1 MLAYK
6 CVLQAVTCGAVSSV
20 EDIQRFIMSTLLYT
34 TDGYE
39 VAASAT
45 MTALRLLFQGS
56 DGFIQ

>member
-1 MLAYK
+1 M
-6 CVLQAVTCGAVSSV
+6 LQAVTCGAVSSV
-20 EDIQRFIMSTLLYT
+20 EDIQHFIMSTLLYT

-45 MTALRLLFQGS
+45 MTALRSLFQGS